1 MKAFIAYRHADGS
14 FGELE
19 PLNNEAK
26 EQEEKTFSEKETDAF
41 AHIVLDAMLRNK
53 DKVKS
58 WKINFINRTSRTAV
72 NVREAYVLGNLLV
85 IKHINGR
92 RTFIDYHS
100 IKRVRKLK

>member
-1 MKAFIAYRHADGS
+1 MKAFIAYRPADGS